1 MIAMLCWIVGCFGLA
16 IAAVHLAHRWQQL
29 IRGARPAP
37 WMHVVLV
44 TENDERHIEWVIRA
58 YSWFAWL
65 KGRKLHFT
73 FVDRGSTDDTFRIA
87 SRVTEGNEVSWSL
100 LAIQR
105 DEVETTLHVLKQ
117 RQAEEEA
124 LIVIEPRRN
133 EDWLKVP
140 FKARSAL

>member
-16 IAAVHLAHRWQQL
+16 IAAVHLAHQWKQL
-29 IRGARPAP
+29 VRGARPAP

-73 FVDRGSTDDTFRIA
+73 FVDSGSTDATFPIA
-87 SRVTEGNEVSWSL
+87 SRVMSGYDVSWNL
-100 LAIQR
+100 LVIQR
-105 DEVETTLHVLKQ
+105 NELEATLQGLKQ
-117 RQAEEEA
+117 QAVAET
-124 LIVIEPRRN
+124 LIVIEPRST
-133 EDWLKVP
+133 EDWRKIP

>member
-16 IAAVHLAHRWQQL
+16 IAAVHLAHQWQQL
-29 IRGARPAP
+29 VRGVRPAP

-73 FVDRGSTDDTFRIA
+73 FVDSGSTDDTFPIA
-87 SRVTEGNEVSWSL
+87 SRVTERDEVSWSL

-105 DEVETTLHVLKQ
+105 DELDMTLNELKQ
-117 RQAEEEA
+117 RQSEEEV
-124 LIVIEPRRN
+124 LVVIEPRRQ
-133 EDWLKVP
+133 EDWRKVP